1 MKRHDSP
8 VLERRFIAKDQIVIK
23 EGDFG
28 HQAYL
33 IQSGEMAVY
42 LTRDGQEVEVARLG
56 PGEIV
61 GEMALVFDGPRTAS
75 VKAVADASLIV
86 ISRIMFEEKLAD
98 SDPTIRAIVSMLS
111 RRIVEG
117 NNTRIN
123 KKDDLGDLRDTT
135 RTIYENIAV
144 KLPKNQLYTL
154 QTTVLPK
161 LEELFEAV
169 EAFKERYGD

>member
-8 VLERRFIAKDQIVIK
+8 ILERRFIPKDQIVIH

-33 IQSGEMAVY
+33 IQSGEMKVFLAK
-42 LTRDGQEVEVARLG
+42 DGQEVEVARLA

-75 VKAVADASLIV
+75 VKATTDSNLIV
-86 ISRIMFEEKLAD
+86 ISRTMFEDKLRD
-98 SDPTIRAIVSMLS
+98 SDPTIRAILLMLS
-111 RRIVEG
+111 RRILDS
-117 NNTRIN
+117 NNTILN
-123 KKDDLGDLRDTT
+123 KRGSVQDLKDAA

-144 KLPKNQLYTL
+144 AVPKNQLYTL
-154 QTTVLPK
+154 QNSVLPK
-161 LEELFEAV
+161 LEELFDALDS
-169 EAFKERYGD
+169 FSDRYVD

>member
-8 VLERRFIAKDQIVIK
+8 ILERRSIAKGQVVIK

-33 IQSGEMAVY
+33 IQSGEMVVY
-42 LTRDGQEVEVARLG
+42 LVSEDQEIEVARLG

-61 GEMALVFDGPRTAS
+61 GEMALVFDGPRTAN
-75 VKAVADASLIV
+75 VKAATEANLIV
-86 ISRIMFEEKLAD
+86 ISRTMFEEKIRD
-98 SDPTIRAIVSMLS
+98 SDPTIRAIVNMLS
-111 RRIVEG
+111 RRIVDA
-117 NNTRIN
+117 NNVLLS
-123 KKDDLGDLRDTT
+123 KKDDVGDLKDAT

-154 QTTVLPK
+154 QSTVLPK
-161 LEELFEAV
+161 LEELFEAI
-169 EAFKERYGD
+169 EAFNERYGD